1 MTAQLAP
8 APDLD
13 GLVGLPA
20 GARTIWAPAHRSNY
34 YTAADRP
41 YGGVPRRQIAI
52 CYHTP
57 EEQPD
62 DIETTPAWFQDPAAN
77 ASTGYYAD
85 SDGDLYQM
93 VRDADFAWAQGTRTR
108 KRPNTCFPRPAWWKP
123 LLVSYNTCMLSIEI
137 EGWARS
143 IGRSFTPGSRQF
155 QAVAAWSA
163 YQCRKYDIPLDRAHH
178 LGHSELCTTKGDP
191 GQDFPWDDLLAAIA
205 ALLKPSNIEQRL
217 KPSSIEQRIE
227 ALERG
232 VAQLQTHTHG
242 PPAR

>member
-1 MTAQLAP
+1 MTTQRTAEQPAP
-8 APDLD
+8 APDLE
-13 GLVGLPA
+13 GLVGLPE

-34 YTAADRP
+34 YGAADRP
-41 YGGVPRRQIAI
+41 YGGAQRRQIAI

-93 VRDADFAWAQGTRTR
+93 VRDADFDWAQGTRTR
-108 KRPNTCFPRPAWWKP
+108 RRPNTRFPRPAWWRAE
-123 LLVSYNTCMLSIEI
+123 LVSYNTCMLSIEI
-137 EGWARS
+137 EGRARG

-155 QAVAAWSA
+155 RAVAAWSA
-163 YQCRKYDIPLDRAHH
+163 FQCRKYGIPLDREHH

-191 GQDFPWDDLLAAIA
+191 GSAFPWEALLAAIG
-205 ALLKPSNIEQRL
+205 ERL
-217 KPSSIEQRIE
+217 APRTAEERLE
-227 ALERG
+227 ALEQE
-232 VAQLQTHTHG
+232 VAALRVHTHG
-242 PPAR
+242 PPG